1 MAKRRFTAFY
11 DDGDIIAMFAVGGPL
26 FSEFLLWRQRR
37 EKETGD
43 RIKTRD
49 LDVDIPEGRDIPLEP
64 LNLRET
70 K

>member
-11 DDGDIIAMFAVGGPL
+11 DDGEVVAMFARGGPL
-26 FSEFLLWRQRR
+26 FSEFLLWRKRR
-37 EKETGD
+37 EDETGD

-49 LDVDIPEGRDIPLEP
+49 LDVDIPEGRNTPLVP